1 MLARVKSGALL
12 GVDAYIVEV
21 EVDLAPGLPA
31 FTTVGLP
38 ETAVKESK
46 DRVRAAVKN
55 SGYKFP
61 GNRITINLAPADIRK
76 EGTGFDLPVAV
87 GILAA
92 QGLLP
97 PGGRGELSSLRGA
110 FPGRPPQAHPGRA
123 LHGPGHPG
131 GGSGPDHPPGQRQGG
146 RGGPGDRHLSRR
158 APLPG
163 GGVFERP
170 GAPGGRS
177 SAETPE
183 LLAPPPGLR
192 RGFPGGPGPGAGET
206 GPAHRRRRQ
215 PQRPDG
221 RPARRRQDHA
231 GPEPAAPSCRP
242 GVSKRP
248 WKPRRFT
255 ASWGGSSPARPWCPG
270 GPFGPP
276 TTPFRTPASSA
287 AAPSPGP
294 GEVSLAHHGVLFLD
308 ELPEFRRSTLEVL
321 RQPLEEGKVTISR
334 AATSLT
340 YPARFM
346 LVAAMNPCPCGFLR
360 RRQTGLHL
368 HPQPDQ
374 LLPLPHLRAAPGPHR
389 HPGPG
394 ARGALSGPGRAG
406 GGRGLRRTA
415 GPGHGRPVRSRRS
428 GFIKPASMPTP
439 TCRPGSIKQHCAP
452 GPEAQRLLET
462 AMERLG
468 LSARAYHRILKIAR
482 TIADLEGERAISPAH
497 VAEAIQYRTMD
508 RKFG

>member
-61 GNRITINLAPADIRK
+61 GNRVTINLAPADIRK
-76 EGTGFDLPVAV
+76 EGTGFDLPAAV
-87 GILAA
+87 GILTA
-92 QGLLP
+92 QGFIPPEASENYLLY
-97 PGGRGELSSLRGA
+97 GELSLDGRLKSTRGVLSM
-110 FPGRPPQAHPGRA
+110 A
-123 LHGPGHPG
+123 LATRDANLALIIPKANAKEAGVV
-131 GGSGPDHPPGQRQGG
+131 QGINIY
-146 RGGPGDRHLSRR
+146 PAEHLSQVVEFLNGRE
-158 APLPG
+158 PLALLIP
-163 GGVFERP
+163 
-170 GAPGGRS
+170 
-177 SAETPE
+177 ETPE
-183 LLAPPPGLR
+183 LLAPPPR
-192 RGFPGGPGPGAGET
+192 YDDDFREVRGQEPVKRALLIAAAGSHNVLMVGPPGAGKTMLARCLRTILPPWSFEEALET
-206 GPAHRRRRQ
+206 SKIYSIM
-215 PQRPDG
+215 G
-221 RPARRRQDHA
+221 RL
-231 GPEPAAPSCRP
+231 RP
-242 GVSKRP
+242 GQALV
-248 WKPRRFT
+248 PRR
-255 ASWGGSSPARPWCPG
+255 
-270 GPFGPP
+270 
-276 TTPFRTPASSA
+276 PFR
-287 AAPSPGP
+287 SPHHTISDAGLIGGGTIPRP

-346 LVAAMNPCPCGFLR
+346 LVAAMNPCPCGFYGDVKR
-360 RRQTGLHL
+360 ACTCTPNQINSYRSRISG
-368 HPQPDQ
+368 P
-374 LLPLPHLRAAPGPHR
+374 LLDRIDIQIQVPAVPFKDLAAPETGE
-389 HPGPG
+389 G
-394 ARGALSGPGRAG
+394 SKE
-406 GGRGLRRTA
+406 LRVQVMTTREIQTQRFHKTRIYA
-415 GPGHGRPVRSRRS
+415 NAHMPPRM
-428 GFIKPASMPTP
+428 IKT
-439 TCRPGSIKQHCAP
+439 HCIP
-452 GPEAQRLLET
+452 NPEAQRLLET

-482 TIADLEGERAISPAH
+482 TIADLEGEGAIGSAH

>member
-46 DRVRAAVKN
+46 DRVKAAVKN

-61 GNRITINLAPADIRK
+61 GNRVTINLAPADIRK
-76 EGTGFDLPVAV
+76 EGTGFDLPAAV
-87 GILAA
+87 GILTA
-92 QGLLP
+92 QGFIPSEAPENYLLY
-97 PGGRGELSSLRGA
+97 GELSLDGRLKPTRGVLSM
-110 FPGRPPQAHPGRA
+110 A
-123 LHGPGHPG
+123 LAAREANLALIIPKANAKEAGVV
-131 GGSGPDHPPGQRQGG
+131 QGINIY
-146 RGGPGDRHLSRR
+146 PAEHLSQVVEFLNGRE
-158 APLPG
+158 PLALLNP
-163 GGVFERP
+163 
-170 GAPGGRS
+170 
-177 SAETPE
+177 ETPE
-183 LLAPPPGLR
+183 LLAPPPR
-192 RGFPGGPGPGAGET
+192 YDDDFREVRGQEPVKRALLIAAAGSHNVLMVGPPGAGKTMLARCLRTILPPWSFEEALET
-206 GPAHRRRRQ
+206 SKIYSIM
-215 PQRPDG
+215 G
-221 RPARRRQDHA
+221 RL
-231 GPEPAAPSCRP
+231 RP
-242 GVSKRP
+242 GQALV
-248 WKPRRFT
+248 PRR
-255 ASWGGSSPARPWCPG
+255 
-270 GPFGPP
+270 
-276 TTPFRTPASSA
+276 PFR
-287 AAPSPGP
+287 SPHHTISDAGLIGGGTIPRP

-346 LVAAMNPCPCGFLR
+346 LVAAMNPCPCGFYGDVKR
-360 RRQTGLHL
+360 ACTCTPNQINSYRSRISG
-368 HPQPDQ
+368 P
-374 LLPLPHLRAAPGPHR
+374 LLDRIDIQIQVPAVPFKDLAAPE
-389 HPGPG
+389 
-394 ARGALSGPGRAG
+394 SGEGSKE
-406 GGRGLRRTA
+406 LRVQVVT
-415 GPGHGRPVRSRRS
+415 SREVQTQR
-428 GFIKPASMPTP
+428 FHKTRIYANAHMPPRMIKT
-439 TCRPGSIKQHCAP
+439 HCIP

-482 TIADLEGERAISPAH
+482 TIADLEGEGAIGPAH